1 MTKKFQVGDVIRVID
16 ITGSLDGCGIALGA
30 IGQVEHCFDFEQN
43 VVEID
48 INGKKLLICVDEI
61 ELLVRGLN

>member
-1 MTKKFQVGDVIRVID
+1 MTKFEVGDIIRVVD
-16 ITGSLDGCGIALGA
+16 NTGSLNGCGIEIDA
-30 IGQVEHCFDFEQN
+30 IGKVVNCFDFEQN

-48 INGKKLLICVDEI
+48 INGRKLLICDDEI